1 MPELTIPEL
10 NALLE
15 EQLRVLGADHPDT
28 LMTRHVLA
36 REIFHQGL
44 SKEACSLYD
53 ELVRDRARVL
63 GFDHPDTFSSRH
75 NLALCRAYSGDAVG
89 AIAEFAELIPEMQEA
104 LGADDLH
111 VFHSRQ
117 QYALVMSMAGLTE
130 EAILQWKALEQDLR
144 DEHRQSYR
152 LFRDTQKLLSK
163 AQKSLGGNE
172 EDSSGDEIAEPP
184 DDGEQPETIE
194 IRLGRA
200 LAQAAAELLG
210 REPSQVARALAEDAR
225 FIAEKLNGGFDP
237 KISSALLNNLGVEPV
252 TPMTGEFLQIVRDL
266 ANSPDPM
273 AGRVGSQIGLAYV
286 EIAHMAARLDSKWD
300 DHESKM
306 IDELK
311 LQVREILGSKLDTT
325 SDAALEFER
334 QFESIVGL
342 EVVKEKLLAFVNVLM
357 RNKLDAQRGGE
368 EHKPRLHLAFTGNPG
383 TGKTTVAR
391 MYGELLSRL
400 GLLAGDNFTEVDK
413 SGLVDIYQGQTES
426 KTSKVITRADPG
438 VLFVDEAYALND
450 SHPNHKG
457 YGEVALEVLI
467 KGMEDRRAT
476 LAVVLA
482 GYTKEVDDLM
492 KVNPGLRSRLA
503 DIIEFPD
510 YTTDELMEIARRVLN
525 KRGLRLDEGVEKRMM
540 QLITEMRNRPN
551 FGNARDIENLID
563 EVVRNQTLRL
573 APLDDLATEDERR
586 LLIALDV
593 PDLPPVVPAK
603 RVGFAGF
610 L

>member
-1 MPELTIPEL
+1 MAELSIAEL

-15 EQLRVLGADHPDT
+15 EQLRVLGSDHPDS

-44 SKEACSLYD
+44 SKEAYSLYD
-53 ELVRDRARVL
+53 ELVRDRTRVL
-63 GFDHPDTFSSRH
+63 GPDHPDTFSSLH
-75 NLALCRAYSGDAVG
+75 NRALCRAHSGDAVG
-89 AIAEFAELIPEMQEA
+89 AIAEFAELIPEMQKA
-104 LGADDLH
+104 LGVDDLH

-117 QYALVMSMAGLTE
+117 QYALVMNMAGLTE
-130 EAILQWKALEQDLR
+130 EAISQWKALEQDLR

-152 LFRDTQKLLSK
+152 LFRETRRLLVE
-163 AQKSLGGNE
+163 AQKSLGENE
-172 EDSSGDEIAEPP
+172 EDPSEDEVAEPP
-184 DDGEQPETIE
+184 DDPEQPETVE
-194 IRLGRA
+194 IKLGRA
-200 LAQAAAELLG
+200 LAQVAAGLLG
-210 REPSQVARALAEDAR
+210 REPSQVARTLAEDAR

-237 KISSALLNNLGVEPV
+237 KISSALLNNLGIEPE
-252 TPMTGEFLQIVRDL
+252 TPMTGEFLQIIRDL
-266 ANSPDPM
+266 ANSPDPL

-286 EIAHMAARLDSKWD
+286 EIAHLAARLDSKWD

-306 IDELK
+306 IDDLK

-334 QFESIVGL
+334 QFEAIVGL

-368 EHKPRLHLAFTGNPG
+368 AHHPRLHLAFTGNPG

-426 KTSKVITRADPG
+426 KTSKVINRADPG

-450 SHPNHKG
+450 SHPDGKG

-492 KVNPGLRSRLA
+492 NVNPGLRSRLA

-525 KRGLRLDEGVEKRMM
+525 KRGLRLGEGVEEEMM
-540 QLITEMRNRPN
+540 QLISKMRNRPN

-563 EVVRNQTLRL
+563 DVVRNQTLRL

-586 LLIALDV
+586 LLIVDDV
-593 PDLPPVVPAK
+593 PEVATVIPK
-603 RVGFAGF
+603 RTFGFA
-610 L
+610 